1 MEENYAQD
9 SIIEL
14 YFKEKGIKPKNCQV
28 TFNESGLMGYSLKMI
43 YTTNEN
49 SEPQK
54 EILTQRDR
62 ENLLAR
68 ELLRLRK
75 DVFI

>member
-1 MEENYAQD
+1 MEEDYSQD
-9 SIIEL
+9 AIIEL
-14 YFKEKGIKPKNCQV
+14 YFKEKGIKPKNCRV
-28 TFNESGLMGYSLKMI
+28 TFDECGIRGYSLKMI

-54 EILTQRDR
+54 EILSQRDR

-68 ELLRLRK
+68 ELLKLRK
-75 DVFI
+75 DVLI